1 MSNKVVSYSEWLL
14 IIEDQGVRIFEC
26 DIFKVYARAAL
37 CKSRVEYEIPVVK
50 NNGKYLG
57 ENLVCRVHEGKED
70 KKADGDL
77 EMIDSMDTVPL
88 SAPGL
93 MTSTTTDAV
102 RKRKEGSNIE
112 EEIPVKFVKYRLH
125 ENLVRQ
131 KLSPLANDDG
141 LSSGSEVDNL
151 ASDEDMRDMEH

>member
-1 MSNKVVSYSEWLL
+1 MTAFSEWLL
-14 IIEDQGVRIFEC
+14 IIEDQGVRVFEC
-26 DIFKVYARAAL
+26 DIYKIYAKAVL

-50 NNGKYLG
+50 TKGKYLG
-57 ENLVCRVHEGKED
+57 ENLVCRVHEGIED

-88 SAPGL
+88 SAPDL
-93 MTSTTTDAV
+93 MKSTTDAV

-112 EEIPVKFVKYRLH
+112 KEVPFKFVKYQFH
-125 ENLVRQ
+125 DNLVRE
-131 KLSPLANDDG
+131 KLLPLTSDDG

-151 ASDEDMRDMEH
+151 ALDEDMKDMKQ